1 MFDKKQVQKAI
12 KEIDDNLASLNG
24 SRQAHLALANDVGLV
39 QAVCMEYFEER
50 EAAKA
55 APEKKDVR
63 TDKPTEHP
71 KPGDKDK

>member
-24 SRQAHLALANDVGLV
+24 PRQAHLTLASDVKLV

-50 EAAKA
+50 EGAKG
-55 APEKKDVR
+55 KKDVR
-63 TDKPTEHP
+63 TNEPTEHP
-71 KPGDKDK
+71 KSRNKDS